1 MKRIL
6 SCMLAVVLLC
16 TMLPMMAVAEDEQVT
31 LRIAWWGS
39 QTRHDL
45 TMKLIDKFMEKNP
58 DIKLEVE
65 YADFGGHFSKLA
77 TQVAGGMT
85 PDIIQMDYSYLDQY
99 ARNGVLEPLDAYIEA
114 STLDMSKVSD
124 AVLASGSVNGQ
135 VYAIS
140 AGTNVPVLMYRKDLV
155 EQAGITEVPMEPAY
169 EEYVAMSKA
178 VYEATG
184 QKDLIMSSGDT
195 SLFNFRLRCF
205 GLNTYAADG
214 RSLGFDDPAYLV
226 EMWEN
231 IETAQNEGYGLRAD
245 ETITDNE
252 LDSIT
257 NEVWARFA
265 HSNQLKAFEEGT
277 GFDIGMMAIPSM
289 AGATTPLTYLKPSMF
304 WCVSST
310 CEYKDAAV
318 RFINY
323 FTNDTDCAD
332 IAGIERGI
340 PISSDIR
347 AYLDSSLDETSK
359 EVADIV
365 NYFSQEGKAS
375 AIMPPDPAVASQVR
389 DLLSQY
395 TEQVQYGLIDDY
407 EAAAIEFMDEANA
420 ILAAQAE

>member
-1 MKRIL
+1 MKRFL
-6 SCMLAVVLLC
+6 CVLLTLTLLC
-16 TMLPMMAVAEDEQVT
+16 GLLPAALAEGEGVT

-45 TMKLIDKFMEKNP
+45 TMQLIEAFMAKNP
-58 DIKLEVE
+58 DITVKVE
-65 YADFGGHFSKLA
+65 YADFSGHFSKLS

-99 ARNGVLEPLDAYIEA
+99 ARSGVLEPLDAYIEA
-114 STLDMSKVSD
+114 GTLNMSKV
-124 AVLASGSVNGQ
+124 AQGVLDSGSVDGR

-140 AGTNVPVLMYRKDLV
+140 AGTNVPVLMYRKDLLA
-155 EQAGITEVPMEPAY
+155 QAGIDSAPMEPTYA
-169 EEYVAMSKA
+169 EYIAMSKA

-184 QKDLIMSSGDT
+184 QKDLILSSGDT
-195 SLFNFRLRCF
+195 SLFNFRLRNF

-214 RSLGFDDPAYLV
+214 RSLGFEDPSFV
-226 EMWEN
+226 VQMWKD

-277 GFDIGMMAIPSM
+277 GFDIGMMAVPSM
-289 AGATTPLTYLKPSMF
+289 EGATAPLTYLKPSMF

-310 CEYKDAAV
+310 CADKDAAV
-318 RFINY
+318 RFVDF
-323 FTNDTDCAD
+323 FTNDPDCAD

-347 AYLDSSLDETSK
+347 AHLEPSLDEASL
-359 EVADIV
+359 EVAEMV
-365 NYFSQEGKAS
+365 NYFSQEGKSS
-375 AIMPPDPAVASQVR
+375 AIMPPDPAAAAQVR
-389 DLLSQY
+389 DVFTQY

-407 EAAAIEFMDEANA
+407 QAAALAFMEEANA